1 MWIIPHLN
9 IIAKDI
15 IPQVI
20 NKISRIEEHKLKP
33 KTTYLKQLTTKKATL
48 SIIKIKTINIQ
59 QTNIK
64 TKVIIL
70 LSLTTIK

>member
-1 MWIIPHLN
+1 MRIIPHLYL
-9 IIAKDI
+9 ITKDL

-20 NKISRIEEHKLKP
+20 NKISWIEEHKLKP

-48 SIIKIKTINIQ
+48 SIIEIEAINIQ